1 VASYRSSTGTWYI
14 LQSRTNTVTTY
25 LWGLSN
31 DTPVPGD
38 YDGDGRTDIAV
49 FRLSNGVRYI
59 LKSSMNYSSS
69 MAYPWGAF
77 GDIP

>member
-1 VASYRSSTGTWYI
+1 
-14 LQSRTNTVTTY
+14 
-25 LWGLSN
+25 
-31 DTPVPGD
+31 VPGD